1 MAKLYFYYSTMN
13 AGKST
18 ILLQSSYNYQERGM
32 RTLVFAPEVDDRFG
46 IGKVSS
52 RIGLQANAIPFSTNA
67 NLLRIVQKEN
77 ELAKV
82 DCVLI
87 DEAQFL
93 TKLQVR
99 QLSDVCDCLDIP
111 VLAYGLRTDFQGNLF
126 EGSQFLMAWSDNLN
140 EVKTICHCGRKA
152 TMVLRLDSNGHPVRE
167 GEQIQIGGNER
178 YVSVCRKHFKEGLA
192 ERKQKDLPFG
202 DLEPT

>member
-1 MAKLYFYYSTMN
+1 VAKMYFYYSTMN

-46 IGKVSS
+46 VGRVSS
-52 RIGLQANAIPFSTNA
+52 RIGLQANAIPFSANA
-67 NLLRIVQKEN
+67 NLFRTIQKEN
-77 ELAKV
+77 EITKV
-82 DCVLI
+82 DCVLV

-93 TKLQVR
+93 SKSQVR
-99 QLSDVCDCLDIP
+99 QLSDVCDELDIP

-152 TMVLRLDSNGHPVRE
+152 TMVLRLDANGRPVRE
-167 GEQIQIGGNER
+167 GEQIQIGGNEK
-178 YVSVCRKHFKEGLA
+178 YVSVCRKHFKQGLA
-192 ERKQKDLPFG
+192 ERIQKDLPFG
-202 DLEPT
+202 DL